1 MHINYFYTHIG
12 GLLMALQIANPT
24 VVNKIQALARL
35 KGISKTAAVE
45 NAVDK
50 MVKIHTGNRNR

>member
-1 MHINYFYTHIG
+1 MHINYFYTDIG

-24 VVNKIQALARL
+24 VVNKIQGLARL

>member
-1 MHINYFYTHIG
+1 
-12 GLLMALQIANPT
+12 MALQIANPT